1 MPTQIEQQLQ
11 AGIEHHRAGRLRD
24 AENIYRSILADEPEQ
39 ADALNLLGIV
49 ALQSGNAPD
58 ATRLFEA
65 AVNSRPDNPEFHNM
79 LGEALRMSG
88 KSELAESSYNRALEL
103 NPEFAGAHNNLANLY
118 LQMARLNEAIR
129 HYRAAID
136 ANPGFPM
143 SYNNL
148 GSALRRAGRLD
159 EAQDAFQKA
168 IELVPNYAEAHTGLG
183 LVYEA
188 LGQQDEA
195 IQSHRQA
202 VTLNPSLAE
211 AHGNLGNALRAAG
224 QLAEARVHYAKSVE
238 LNPADALAHYNLGI
252 ALDESA
258 RPTEAIAS
266 YERAL
271 ALDAEHAE
279 SHNNLGNALDQV
291 GRHDEA
297 ISHYETAVKLR
308 PNYAEARRNLTRLRP
323 DDSQLAALQK
333 LLDDAAVDGEDAVH
347 CHYALGN
354 IHHRAKRHDEAFQH
368 YQQANNLKRARIQ
381 HSAKGYSEFVDRLI
395 AAYSSERFRDADVGG
410 STSEAPVFVL
420 GMPRSGTTLVE
431 QILSSHAGVHGAG
444 ELTTLGDI
452 ELDLTLR
459 FADQGGYPECV
470 SALSKAD
477 LEEAASRYL
486 QVLTGRSGEAKRVTD
501 KMPSN
506 FARIGL
512 IKLLL
517 PQARIIHCTREPL
530 DTCLS
535 NYFHYF
541 AVGNEFA
548 CRFEELAAYYADY
561 RRLMAHWK
569 SVFPGEIVDVAY
581 EDLVADQEATS
592 RRMVDAI
599 GLDWDPNC
607 LRFHENKRAV
617 NTFNSMQVRQPIYT
631 RAVGRW
637 QAYEAHLAPLIK
649 ALDEA
654 GITDV
659 AQRTRLGQ

>member
-1 MPTQIEQQLQ
+1 MPTEIEQQLQ

-24 AENIYRSILADEPEQ
+24 AENVYRSILADDPEQ

-49 ALQSGNAPD
+49 ALQSGNAQD

-65 AVNSRPDNPEFHNM
+65 AVSSRPDNPEFHNM

-88 KSELAESSYNRALEL
+88 KPELAEASYKNALEL
-103 NPEFAGAHNNLANLY
+103 NPRFAGAHNNLANLY
-118 LQMARLNEAIR
+118 LQMARLDEAIH
-129 HYRAAID
+129 HYQAAIA

-143 SYNNL
+143 SFNNL
-148 GSALRRAGRLD
+148 GAALRRAGRLD
-159 EAQDAFQKA
+159 EAQDAFRKA

-183 LVYEA
+183 LVYES
-188 LGQQDEA
+188 LGQLDEA
-195 IQSHRQA
+195 IESHRQA

-224 QLAEARVHYAKSVE
+224 QLAEARIHYARSIE
-238 LNPADALAHYNLGI
+238 LSPADALAHYNLGI

-258 RPTEAIAS
+258 MPTEAIAS
-266 YERAL
+266 YEQAL
-271 ALDAEHAE
+271 ALDAKHAE

-297 ISHYETAVKLR
+297 VTHYKTAVELK
-308 PNYAEARRNLTRLRP
+308 PNYAEAHRNLTRLRP
-323 DDSQLAALQK
+323 DDSQLSAIQQ
-333 LLDDAAVDGEDAVH
+333 LLDEEEVDGEDAVH

-354 IHHRAKRHDEAFQH
+354 IHHRAKRYDDAFRH

-381 HSAKGYSEFVDRLI
+381 HSSKGYSEFVDRLM
-395 AAYSSERFRDADVGG
+395 AAYSTERFQDIGTGG
-410 STSEAPVFVL
+410 SSSEVPVFVL

-431 QILSSHAGVHGAG
+431 QILSSHADVYGAG
-444 ELTTLGDI
+444 ELATLGDI
-452 ELDLTLR
+452 ELELTMR
-459 FADQGGYPECV
+459 FEDQGGYPECV
-470 SALSKAD
+470 SALSNAD

-486 QVLTGRSGEAKRVTD
+486 KVLTARSAGARRVTD

-512 IKLLL
+512 IKLLI
-517 PQARIIHCTREPL
+517 PRSRIIHCTREPL

-548 CRFEELAAYYADY
+548 CRFEEMAAYYADY
-561 RRLMAHWK
+561 RRLMAHWN
-569 SVFPGEIVDVAY
+569 SVFPGEIIDVAY
-581 EDLVADQEATS
+581 EDVVSDQEATS
-592 RRMVDAI
+592 RRLVDAL
-599 GLDWDPNC
+599 GLDWDPDC
-607 LRFHENKRAV
+607 LRFHKNKRAV
-617 NTFNSMQVRQPIYT
+617 NTFNSLQVRQPIYT

-637 QAYEAHLAPLIK
+637 QEYEAHLAPLIK
-649 ALDEA
+649 ALEAA
-654 GITDV
+654 GITDT
-659 AQRTRLGQ
+659 AQQSRLS